1 MVVHLPIIDKII
13 GDISN
18 SKTVVYPSFVCM
30 VKLLIICVIINL
42 VEGHHFHIKHHLD
55 RKINQLPF

>member
-18 SKTVVYPSFVCM
+18 SKTVVYPSFVYM

-42 VEGHHFHIKHHLD
+42 VE
-55 RKINQLPF
+55 

>member
-42 VEGHHFHIKHHLD
+42 VE
-55 RKINQLPF
+55 